1 MKKWMQYCSLMLV
14 LALMAF
20 STNSFAQQKIAY
32 VDADQ
37 ILPNMPEYKRAKAE
51 VENYRKILE
60 KQLEGKQAEM
70 QQYYADVT
78 NKVQA
83 GSMPPVEQKAAEA
96 KLAKMQ
102 EELQKLALKADEDLL
117 KKEQDLTKP
126 LYTKFESALTS
137 VAKANGY
144 AYVLDKKLLLYD
156 GGGIDATKKVKAQ
169 LGI

>member
-1 MKKWMQYCSLMLV
+1 MKKWMKYCSLVLV

-20 STNSFAQQKIAY
+20 STNTYAQQKIAY

-51 VENYRKILE
+51 VESYRKILE

-70 QQYYADVT
+70 QQYYADVMQ
-78 NKVQA
+78 KVQTGGMA
-83 GSMPPVEQKAAEA
+83 PVEQKAAEE

-102 EELQKLALKADEDLL
+102 EELQRLALKADEDLL

-126 LYTKFESALTS
+126 LYEKFEAALKA
-137 VAKANGY
+137 VAQANQY

-156 GGGIDATKKVKAQ
+156 GGGIDATSKVKAQ